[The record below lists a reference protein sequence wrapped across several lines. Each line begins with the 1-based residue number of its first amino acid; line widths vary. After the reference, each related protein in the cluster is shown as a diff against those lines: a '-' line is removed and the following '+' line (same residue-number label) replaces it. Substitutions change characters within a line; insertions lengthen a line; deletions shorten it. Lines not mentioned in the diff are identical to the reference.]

1 MYAFASSID
10 VMPFFNAEHIYAYS
24 QPFLRIAHCFF
35 LPAILHDL
43 FEEKYLVSSLI
54 LLVDDGRSASNELDI
69 SRIVLEKRKE
79 EKRSKG

>member
-1 MYAFASSID
+1 MLIRNHSFESPT
-10 VMPFFNAEHIYAYS
+10 V
-24 QPFLRIAHCFF
+24 FF